1 MGFAARVEESSVS
14 DPRPETPPPQQTVVA
29 KLLAGVVNLRASDVH
44 LRANSAPYVRVD
56 GVLSKTTAAPL
67 SPQLVEDIIQITSG
81 RALAE
86 GAPKSWEYSF
96 EQPGLARFRGHV
108 FRESDRWALTLRVV
122 PLSIPSFA
130 ELRLPPVVKLLAEAT
145 PGLVLINGPT
155 GSGKSTTAASIL
167 NHLASK
173 ETLHV
178 VSIEDPIEYRLSDLA
193 SCISQREVGRDTPSF
208 EAALRSVLREDPD
221 ALFISEIRDLSA
233 LEVALQA
240 AETGHAVFST
250 FHTATTLKCVQRMVA
265 MFPSEDQ
272 LSARARLADSLRGV
286 IAQRLLPRKGT
297 RGRVLCTE
305 VMINNYAV
313 KECIRD
319 PGRTAA
325 LTAVLERSGE
335 QQMHTIDQCLAS
347 LVREGLVAPDVA
359 LSYASAPAD
368 FKRALNFPGLV
379 P

>member
-1 MGFAARVEESSVS
+1 MS
-14 DPRPETPPPQQTVVA
+14 DVRPEIPPQQQAVVA
-29 KLLAGVVNLRASDVH
+29 KLLAGVVSLRASDVH
-44 LRANSAPYVRVD
+44 LRANSAPFVRVD
-56 GVLSKTTAAPL
+56 GVLSRTTAGPL
-67 SPQLVEDIIQITSG
+67 SPQLVEDIIQLTSG
-81 RALAE
+81 HALSERAAH
-86 GAPKSWEYSF
+86 SWEYSF

-122 PLSIPSFA
+122 PLAIPSFA
-130 ELRLPPVVKLLAEAT
+130 ELRLPPVVKQLAEAT
-145 PGLVLINGPT
+145 PGLVLISGPT
-155 GSGKSTTAASIL
+155 GNGKSTTAASIL

-178 VSIEDPIEYRLSDLA
+178 VTVEDPIEYRLSDQS

-208 EAALRSVLREDPD
+208 EEALRSVLREDPD
-221 ALFISEIRDLSA
+221 ALFISEIRDFST

-250 FHTATTLKCVQRMVA
+250 FHTSTALKCVQRLVA

-272 LSARARLADSLRGV
+272 VSARARLADSLRGV

-305 VMINNYAV
+305 VMLNNYAA

-319 PGRTAA
+319 AGRTAA

-335 QQMHTIDQCLAS
+335 QQMHSFDQCLAG

-359 LSYASAPAD
+359 LAYASAPAD